1 MARRPVLAQPN
12 PLDKVI
18 GWFSPKAEQRRLI
31 VRSQTALLGGYN
43 GARRDK
49 STTASWNPYAGGPT
63 SDAVTDLPTLRARS
77 RDEMRNSAVASGALN
92 GAVTGIVGTG
102 LSATPAIDHEAL
114 GISFEAATA
123 WNEETRR
130 YFNIWAES
138 EDCDAARANDFYAI
152 QELAE
157 RTWLESGDG
166 FVLTPRIARAGRAAR
181 LALQLI
187 EGDRV
192 CNPSRRAN
200 TATMIEGVEIAPQT
214 QEAIAYQV
222 AQRHPGELLAAASNT
237 WTRVAARGTNG
248 RRNVLHLF
256 KQLRPGQV
264 RGMPW
269 ISPILEPLK
278 QLDRW
283 TENELNA
290 AVTSSIFS
298 VFAKMDP
305 QAFQDIFDEDGESQ
319 RLIDDRSKWTG
330 DLESGK
336 LINLLPGEE
345 VGSIASSRPNPAFDP
360 FWIAIVRQIGMA
372 LEVPYE
378 VLVMHFQS
386 SYSAARGALL
396 MAWKFYKGRR
406 DLLAKKLCQPVYEL
420 WLADE
425 IAEGRIAAPGYFA
438 DEYVRAAYN
447 KCLWTGDGPGSIDPQ
462 KEVGAAR
469 DRVALGI
476 STLAA
481 ESVLHDGVDWAT
493 KHRQRVVEI
502 NAQKADGI
510 YTPPP
515 GSAAVE
521 PAEPPDAPEPPMPSA
536 TENAIAAQ
544 SLATANLAGR
554 MLDVVQAQSQGFAGA
569 IAQVAAR
576 PLDLSAM
583 QEIIPAL
590 VTAAQPVLR
599 NQIDVHVPPQAAP
612 AVHNHIDVQPADVKV
627 ETPAPVVNITN
638 EVQPAPVTVNNAFP
652 ASAEQTVER
661 DSNDEIIKTKTRY
674 T

>member
-1 MARRPVLAQPN
+1 MARPVRAPRLPQVQQN
-12 PLDKVI
+12 ILDKAI
-18 GWFSPKAEQRRLI
+18 AYFDPKRAQQRMVARMQI
-31 VRSQTALLGGYN
+31 ALVGGYN

-49 STTASWNPYAGGPT
+49 STTSTWNPFAGSPT
-63 SDAVTDLPTLRARS
+63 SDAVEDLPMLRARS

-102 LSATPAIDHEAL
+102 LSATPAVDFVAL
-114 GISFEAATA
+114 GMTFEEAVA

-130 YFNIWAES
+130 RFNMWAES
-138 EDCDAARANDFYAI
+138 EDCDAARVNDFYGI
-152 QELAE
+152 QELGQ
-157 RTWLESGDG
+157 RTWLESGDA
-166 FVLTPRIARAGRAAR
+166 FVVTPRLPRRGRKR
-181 LALQLI
+181 LALQLV

-192 CNPSRRAN
+192 CNPNGTRNS
-200 TATMIEGVEIAPQT
+200 ATLIEGVEIDPAT
-214 QEAIAYQV
+214 QEAVKYHMA
-222 AQRHPGELLAAASNT
+222 ARHPGEVLGAGANT
-237 WTRVAARGTNG
+237 WTEVAARGAGTG

-256 KQLRPGQV
+256 KQVRPGQV

-269 ISPILEPLK
+269 IAPILEPLK

-298 VFAKMDP
+298 VFAKMDA
-305 QAFQDIFDEDGESQ
+305 QAFQDIFDEEGESQ
-319 RLIDDRSKWTG
+319 QLVTDRSKWSG
-330 DLESGK
+330 ELESGK

-345 VGSIASSRPNPAFDP
+345 LGSISSTRPNPEFDP

-425 IAEGRIAAPGYFA
+425 ISEGRIAAPGYFA
-438 DEYVRAAYN
+438 SEYARAAWH

-462 KEVGAAR
+462 KEVTAAKE
-469 DRVALGI
+469 RVALGI

-502 NAQKADGI
+502 NAQKADHI
-510 YTPPP
+510 YTPPS
-515 GSAAVE
+515 GSAA
-521 PAEPPDAPEPPMPSA
+521 
-536 TENAIAAQ
+536 
-544 SLATANLAGR
+544 
-554 MLDVVQAQSQGFAGA
+554 
-569 IAQVAAR
+569 
-576 PLDLSAM
+576 
-583 QEIIPAL
+583 
-590 VTAAQPVLR
+590 
-599 NQIDVHVPPQAAP
+599 
-612 AVHNHIDVQPADVKV
+612 
-627 ETPAPVVNITN
+627 PAPVVDPEDDEPPRGTKP
-638 EVQPAPVTVNNAFP
+638 QPAR
-652 ASAEQTVER
+652 E
-661 DSNDEIIKTKTRY
+661 
-674 T
+674 